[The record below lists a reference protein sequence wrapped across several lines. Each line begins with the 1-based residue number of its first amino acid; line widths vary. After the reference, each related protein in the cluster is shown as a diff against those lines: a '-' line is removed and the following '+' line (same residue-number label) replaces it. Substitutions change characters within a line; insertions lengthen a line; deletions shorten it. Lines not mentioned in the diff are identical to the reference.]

1 MEEVLRARK
10 LVAKPRESE
19 RESVHA
25 RERAR
30 ERSAR
35 ERERGDSVAYLAR
48 KGEFTHRQDE
58 QIAGPCKSR

>member
-19 RESVHA
+19 RERVHA

-35 ERERGDSVAYLAR
+35 ERESG
-48 KGEFTHRQDE
+48 
-58 QIAGPCKSR
+58 

>member
-10 LVAKPRESE
+10 LVAKPRE
-19 RESVHA
+19 RESARVHA

-35 ERERGDSVAYLAR
+35 ERESG
-48 KGEFTHRQDE
+48 
-58 QIAGPCKSR
+58 